1 MHGMERVGVLQF
13 FLTISAHLMLSFGD
27 ASVDALAYMRKQEIE
42 SLFLIF
48 AAGFGSIG

>member
-13 FLTISAHLMLSFGD
+13 SLTISAHLMLSFGD
-27 ASVDALAYMRKQEIE
+27 ASVDALVYMRKQEIE